1 MIFTDLFKKK
11 SLLITVLLL
20 LAPGL
25 FAQSL
30 KIPMIQGEKSVNS
43 LAWSLDSNLFAYTDG
58 TDIVIRDA
66 NEFFVKH
73 TIKTE
78 YQNILEIN
86 FVNPL
91 FNYMPEKDVHF
102 IILITD
108 TNTIEIRRLFY
119 TLDEF
124 YEKHCTDELVFKLQG
139 STETKAT
146 CYAYTSDLKTF
157 AFGYEDGT
165 LGLFKYDTLE
175 LNYIEAKYKVAE
187 TPLIALG
194 INSKQN
200 LIFTGL
206 ENILNNDST
215 NENQENDDS
224 DDLEAFDEMA
234 ALKNMNGRIYVWDNE
249 MQPVAQI
256 PYDIQKSGRIL
267 INNDNIYPVIHAE
280 SDTSIAKFDYYSQRD
295 LRSNFKTEVPVKDY
309 DISLNKETLLI
320 LDQND
325 TLNIYNLN
333 DSKLIG
339 LLPSFSENPV
349 TLFTIDSTLS
359 KFLIAHEDNTI
370 FVLENSKVLFPKNAK
385 LPEPEIISMD
395 AEDALQQLYDDS
407 LDEEVAEE
415 DIEEE
420 ETEDGKKLYEALAMI
435 RYKNSDTISFRL
447 KGSVTPGPY
456 ILGASFAA
464 GYTAYR
470 FIQPFYFGGFLEPHI
485 GFPQKDFPYKY
496 SLGGSQI
503 SSPLIVGG
511 KLYFPFGICVYPFQK
526 NIELFVDIAPGLA
539 FNMLWNTKFD
549 NAITSK
555 LYTSFYASLKTGAT
569 YKNFTA
575 YIEGNYD
582 AILGF
587 GFSIGIGYNL
597 NIIFNKTIQEEDPSL
612 EE

>member
-1 MIFTDLFKKK
+1 M
-11 SLLITVLLL
+11 S
-20 LAPGL
+20 
-25 FAQSL
+25 
-30 KIPMIQGEKSVNS
+30 
-43 LAWSLDSNLFAYTDG
+43 
-58 TDIVIRDA
+58 A
-66 NEFFVKH
+66 N
-73 TIKTE
+73 
-78 YQNILEIN
+78 
-86 FVNPL
+86 
-91 FNYMPEKDVHF
+91 
-102 IILITD
+102 
-108 TNTIEIRRLFY
+108 
-119 TLDEF
+119 
-124 YEKHCTDELVFKLQG
+124 
-139 STETKAT
+139 
-146 CYAYTSDLKTF
+146 
-157 AFGYEDGT
+157 
-165 LGLFKYDTLE
+165 
-175 LNYIEAKYKVAE
+175 
-187 TPLIALG
+187 
-194 INSKQN
+194 
-200 LIFTGL
+200 
-206 ENILNNDST
+206 
-215 NENQENDDS
+215 

-280 SDTSIAKFDYYSQRD
+280 SDTSIAKFDYYSQKD

-407 LDEEVAEE
+407 MDEEVSED